1 MAHVQSSRNGAIATE
16 LYSAPSSRDFFGA
29 YSLENDRRK
38 RPCSTQHDL
47 SRDLSGSHQ
56 LTRRLS
62 DRAAEISR
70 LTAWQ
75 DQRVPSRKTRFAIC
89 LAGSS
94 AAPVVDSYE
103 RPSPLAEKRSASEI
117 FALFSRRA
125 DQPSVV
131 SSRPGGSV
139 VGRCSVVEEERSVS
153 CSNRLRRAGATFSPC
168 LDPGQ
173 ALVKDNT
180 TNGSVAMHHCPEEED
195 ERPKRYS
202 NQKWCAETSQPSP
215 GLDPA
220 TTEQEKVANKLN
232 EFVAKEGLG
241 KTEKNCIQ
249 TEARPS
255 HRVYL
260 EEEGNPGP
268 DQTRTELAGVPESV
282 GKYHADSEEPAKN
295 CDQTKTR
302 SSHCVDP
309 EEERSSGSERKQSV
323 ENRVEKPPNTEGIQ
337 SGSQTCSDRDLD
349 SLSLIFSPDSFEEN
363 WDSLIS
369 GDQGGQPPDDSDAT
383 QLACKELPESPVG
396 GETGDL
402 FAEENEQN
410 LECSTSGVTGTE
422 TLFQSV
428 LSSGDLFSTRS
439 CARGEKTFTTKA
451 TGAEAESAL
460 SASLWTEPT
469 NGSPT
474 RETNRDSELVVSCVS
489 DKLSTHPG
497 SLFEYEAL
505 SDLRIKRGGRE
516 VKPDSSPVNQL
527 TFATDYEAPADSPFP
542 PADAFVRCSP
552 LSEMSPE
559 FYPISTPSAV
569 QTNIHQREVVG
580 PSLTE
585 VAPAQRRRVCAV
597 VYRVFM
603 DFVLCFMWSFIPI
616 HDRPTSRHIVMAP
629 SHFAALT
636 SCTAICVMCL
646 RLRHG
651 VSVPLRD
658 DASTVTRCRCVT
670 GEVEPWPFLARLS
683 R

>member
-1 MAHVQSSRNGAIATE
+1 MAHVQSNRNGAIATE

-29 YSLENDRRK
+29 YSLENDRRQ
-38 RPCSTQHDL
+38 RPCNTQHEL
-47 SRDLSGSHQ
+47 SRDLSGFHQ
-56 LTRRLS
+56 LTRGLP
-62 DRAAEISR
+62 DREVEISR
-70 LTAWQ
+70 LAAWQ

-89 LAGSS
+89 SAGSS

-103 RPSPLAEKRSASEI
+103 RPSPLTEKRSASEI

-131 SSRPGGSV
+131 SSRRGG
-139 VGRCSVVEEERSVS
+139 SVS

-180 TNGSVAMHHCPEEED
+180 TNGSVAMHCPEEED

-232 EFVAKEGLG
+232 EFVANKRLG
-241 KTEKNCIQ
+241 KSGKNCCR
-249 TEARPS
+249 TDARPS
-255 HRVYL
+255 RRVYL
-260 EEEGNPGP
+260 EEEGNPGL
-268 DQTRTELAGVPESV
+268 DQNRTELAGVPESV
-282 GKYHADSEEPAKN
+282 GKYDAENEELAKN
-295 CDQTKTR
+295 CDQTETR
-302 SSHCVDP
+302 APHSVDP
-309 EEERSSGSERKQSV
+309 EEGMSSGGERKQSV
-323 ENRVEKPPNTEGIQ
+323 ENRVDKPPSTEGIQ

-410 LECSTSGVTGTE
+410 FECSTSGVTGTE
-422 TLFQSV
+422 TLSQSV

-451 TGAEAESAL
+451 TGAEAESPL
-460 SASLWTEPT
+460 SANLWTEPT

-474 RETNRDSELVVSCVS
+474 RETNRNSERVVSCVS

-505 SDLRIKRGGRE
+505 NDLRKRGGRE

-527 TFATDYEAPADSPFP
+527 TFASDYEAPADSPFS

-569 QTNIHQREVVG
+569 QTNIHPREVVG

-585 VAPAQRRRVCAV
+585 AASAQRRRVCAV

-603 DFVLCFMWSFIPI
+603 DFVLRLHPSTTAQHP
-616 HDRPTSRHIVMAP
+616 DTS
-629 SHFAALT
+629 
-636 SCTAICVMCL
+636 
-646 RLRHG
+646 
-651 VSVPLRD
+651 
-658 DASTVTRCRCVT
+658 
-670 GEVEPWPFLARLS
+670 
-683 R
+683 